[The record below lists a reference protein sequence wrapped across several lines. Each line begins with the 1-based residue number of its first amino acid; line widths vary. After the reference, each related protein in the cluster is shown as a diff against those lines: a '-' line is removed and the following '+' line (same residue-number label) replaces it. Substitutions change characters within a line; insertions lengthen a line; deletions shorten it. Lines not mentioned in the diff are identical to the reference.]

1 MVVVSARAVSELDG
15 GGELDEICLACHPR
29 LSDTSIDG
37 RLSSPLSAFSS
48 FDPKSPFLS
57 SHCRFPTSVGSSE
70 MGDMTRLSLKFKE
83 GAVAVLWYWL
93 LLLCGRFARLLSPNY
108 RLLATS
114 CQFKKQI
121 LKIMVVNSIKYDKG
135 ILIMVVQFSIIFI
148 RFLVSSTR
156 FTGLLDQ
163 PVIS

>member
-1 MVVVSARAVSELDG
+1 MAPSWMRFVS
-15 GGELDEICLACHPR
+15 LAILVCQTLQLMADSP
-29 LSDTSIDG
+29 L
-37 RLSSPLSAFSS
+37 LSSLCLFLLPSQEPFSLIALPIS
-48 FDPKSPFLS
+48 DLGWFL
-57 SHCRFPTSVGSSE
+57 
-70 MGDMTRLSLKFKE
+70 RLSLKFK
-83 GAVAVLWYWL
+83 VLYSGIGCYC
-93 LLLCGRFARLLSPNY
+93 CGRLARLLSPNY

-135 ILIMVVQFSIIFI
+135 ILLMVVQFSIIFI

>member
-15 GGELDEICLACHPR
+15 GAELDEICLACHPR

-48 FDPKSPFLS
+48 FHPKSPFLS
-57 SHCRFPTSVGSSE
+57 SHCRFPASVGSSE
-70 MGDMTRLSLKFKE
+70 MGDMTRLSLKFK
-83 GAVAVLWYWL
+83 VLYSGIGCYC
-93 LLLCGRFARLLSPNY
+93 CGRFARLLSPNY

-135 ILIMVVQFSIIFI
+135 ILLMVVQFSIIFI

>member
-70 MGDMTRLSLKFKE
+70 IGDMTRLSLKFK
-83 GAVAVLWYWL
+83 VLY
-93 LLLCGRFARLLSPNY
+93 S
-108 RLLATS
+108 
-114 CQFKKQI
+114 
-121 LKIMVVNSIKYDKG
+121 G
-135 ILIMVVQFSIIFI
+135 IGCYCCVG
-148 RFLVSSTR
+148 
-156 FTGLLDQ
+156 GL
-163 PVIS
+163 PGF